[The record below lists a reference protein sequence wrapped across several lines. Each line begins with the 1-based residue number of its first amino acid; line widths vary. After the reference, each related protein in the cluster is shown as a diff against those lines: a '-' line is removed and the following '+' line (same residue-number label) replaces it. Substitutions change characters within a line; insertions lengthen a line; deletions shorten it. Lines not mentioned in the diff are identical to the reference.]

1 MGLLSYIIL
10 SCFCQFRKEKNS
22 NFQEENM
29 SEYHL
34 SLPLSAQDV
43 DMLRAGDIVYLT
55 GLMLTGR
62 DAAHK
67 RLVQL
72 LEEGK
77 PLPVDVRGQ
86 AIYYVGPAPASPG
99 HAVGSA
105 GPTTSYRMDAYTPQL
120 LKLGLNCMI
129 GKGRRSDAVRAAMR
143 EYGAVY
149 LGAVGGA
156 AALIARSIKSA
167 EVLAYPDLGTEAI
180 HRFTVENFP
189 TIVLMDAHGG
199 NLYESGPALYREE

>member
-1 MGLLSYIIL
+1 
-10 SCFCQFRKEKNS
+10 
-22 NFQEENM
+22 M

-34 SLPLSAQDV
+34 TLPLADNDV
-43 DMLRAGDIVYLT
+43 RMLRAGDIVYLT
-55 GLMLTGR
+55 GPMLTGR

-67 RLVQL
+67 RLIQL
-72 LEEGK
+72 LDEGK
-77 PLPVDVRGQ
+77 ELPVDVWGQ

-156 AALIARSIKSA
+156 AALISRSIKSS

-189 TIVLMDAHGG
+189 AIVLMDAHGG
-199 NLYESGPALYREE
+199 NLYESGPEKYREE

>member
-1 MGLLSYIIL
+1 MVN
-10 SCFCQFRKEKNS
+10 RKEVP
-22 NFQEENM
+22 M
-29 SEYHL
+29 AEYHL
-34 SLPLSAQDV
+34 QLPLTQDTV
-43 DMLRAGDIVYLT
+43 HMLRAGDTVYLT
-55 GLMLTGR
+55 GPLLTGR

-67 RLVQL
+67 RLIAL
-72 LEEGK
+72 LDEGK
-77 PLPVDVRGQ
+77 PLPVDVKGQ

-129 GKGRRSDAVRAAMR
+129 GKGRRSEAVRAAMR

-156 AALIARSIKSA
+156 AALIARSIEKS
-167 EVLAYPDLGTEAI
+167 EVLAYEDLGTEAI
-180 HRFTVENFP
+180 HRFTVRDFP
-189 TIVLMDAHGG
+189 AIVLMDAHGG
-199 NLYESGPALYREE
+199 NLYESGPALYAE

>member
-1 MGLLSYIIL
+1 M
-10 SCFCQFRKEKNS
+10 Q
-22 NFQEENM
+22 
-29 SEYHL
+29 EYHL
-34 SLPLSAQDV
+34 KLPLTQEDV
-43 DMLRAGDIVYLT
+43 QALRAGDMVYLT
-55 GLMLTGR
+55 GPMLTGR

-67 RLVQL
+67 RLIQL
-72 LEEGK
+72 LDEGK
-77 PLPVDVRGQ
+77 ELPVDVRGQ

-120 LKLGLNCMI
+120 LKQGLNCMI
-129 GKGRRSDAVRAAMR
+129 GQGRRSDAVRAAMR
-143 EYGAVY
+143 EYSAVY

-156 AALIARSIKSA
+156 AALIARSIKSM

-189 TIVLMDAHGG
+189 AIVLMDAHGG
-199 NLYESGPALYREE
+199 NLYESGPAQYREE